1 MASTLSELHGHMV
14 HVSLC
19 VCICVCAHSGL
30 GPAAEQ
36 LNPAELAVLLNL
48 LQGQA
53 DLSLPQVAQL
63 LNLSNPETLSQS
75 LSALSEASDHQGTS
89 DDHAPTATRPPEPP
103 PEPQEPSPSGD
114 SSLNQEDQ
122 ANLLALI
129 LSHIIKPQTEEQ
141 GDESNGVP
149 PEEALARS
157 SSASTT
163 DRKGKSGFSL

>member
-1 MASTLSELHGHMV
+1 MASTLAELHGHMV

-89 DDHAPTATRPPEPP
+89 DDHAQTATRPPEPP